1 MSSNLDIAKEII
13 KKKFLKG
20 CCGIFNTRNVLNDSM
35 TTLYDKDGLQVDI
48 CYPECYFEVFGL
60 TDDEF
65 AELEKYYKS
74 FDRDEEFDK
83 EYEKKYSGLDF
94 KTGVNKIFKNALNPE
109 EDDE

>member
-20 CCGIFNTRNVLNDSM
+20 CYGIFNTRNILNDPM

-48 CYPECYFEVFGL
+48 CYPERYFEVFGL

-94 KTGVNKIFKNALNPE
+94 STGVNKIFKNALNPE